1 MTTFHF
7 KLKSGRNGIDHAS
20 YIARQGFHGNRDDL
34 VVAGH
39 GNLPAWAKDDPKVF
53 WRAAERGERKNGAV
67 YREAVIAL
75 PNELTPAQNEALVED
90 LLAKIAPSKPYQFA
104 IHAPTSLLEGELN
117 PHLHVMT
124 SDRVDDGIER
134 GADKFFSRYNT
145 IHPEAGGRRKASG
158 GRNALQL
165 RDDVI
170 ARRKLV
176 ADTINAHLA
185 KNGHKARVD
194 HRTLKEQ
201 GIERSP
207 ERRISAVRIEK
218 MSSRERAEYVAA
230 RKAASR
236 NNPDGDPAD

>member
-34 VVAGH
+34 IVAGH
-39 GNLPAWAKDDPKVF
+39 GNLPAWAKDDPKIF

-90 LLAKIAPSKPYQFA
+90 LLAKIAPGKPYQFA
-104 IHAPTSLLEGELN
+104 IHAPTSSLEGELN

-145 IHPEAGGRRKASG
+145 TRPEAGGRRKASG
-158 GRNALQL
+158 GRNSLQL

-207 ERRISAVRIEK
+207 ERRISAFRIEK

-236 NNPDGDPAD
+236 NKPDGNPAD